1 MASPL
6 VTVAELATLL
16 DSGARGAAAHD
27 RPGSTAADPSPVRVL
42 DVRWSLGGPAG
53 LPLYEAGHIPGAVY
67 VDLETELSR
76 AGEPQEGRHPLP
88 TIEDLQAAAR
98 RWGLNDGDTVVVYD
112 DWSGQA
118 ASRAW
123 WLLRFA
129 GVTDVRVLDG
139 ALPAWVAA
147 GHPLATGAAD
157 TTEVAPG
164 SITLS
169 GGHEPVL
176 TADDAAALP
185 RRGVLLDAR
194 AGERYRGEAEPI
206 DPRAGHIPGA
216 ISAPAA
222 DNLDGFGHFLDAAS
236 LRERFTSLGVTP
248 DRAVGVY
255 CGSGITAA
263 HDALALTLAGF
274 RPALFPG
281 SWSAWANQPERP
293 VATGAT
299 P

>member
-1 MASPL
+1 MTSPL
-6 VTVAELATLL
+6 ITAAELAALL
-16 DSGARGAAAHD
+16 RTTSHGGA
-27 RPGSTAADPSPVRVL
+27 PVRVL

-53 LPLYEAGHIPGAVY
+53 RPQYEESHIPGAVY
-67 VDLETELSR
+67 VDLDTELAR
-76 AGEPQEGRHPLP
+76 HGELPEGRHPLP
-88 TIEDLQAAAR
+88 AAEDFQAAAR
-98 RWGLNDGDTVVVYD
+98 GWGLHDGETVVVYD
-112 DWSGQA
+112 NWSNLA
-118 ASRAW
+118 ACRAW
-123 WLLRFA
+123 WLLRFM

-139 ALPAWVAA
+139 ALPAWIAA

-157 TTEVAPG
+157 MYNVSSGTI
-164 SITLS
+164 SLS

-176 TADDAAALP
+176 TADDAATLAQS
-185 RRGVLLDAR
+185 GMLLDAR
-194 AGERYRGEAEPI
+194 AGERYRGEIEPL

-216 ISAPAA
+216 ISAPTSG
-222 DNLDGFGHFLDAAS
+222 NLDETGHFLDPAA
-236 LRERFTSLGVTP
+236 LRERYEALGVSV

-263 HDALALTLAGF
+263 HDALALTVAGF